1 MKKIAIFASGS
12 GSNMQKIAEY
22 LRENPQSGVQIAC
35 VISDQPSAYV
45 LERAKSFGI
54 PSHYLTR
61 EHLGTPTQLLPLLQR
76 YGVEAIVLAGY
87 LRLIPEFLL
96 DAYPQ
101 RIVNIH
107 PALLPKYGGK
117 GMHGMHVHRA
127 VKAAGETESGI
138 TIHIIDKEYD
148 RGTTLFQAT
157 TDIDSIHD
165 TAEQIQ
171 QKVMIL
177 EHRHFAPTIVQWIS
191 GLPNHHQ
198 PAIDTPNLLY

>member
-22 LRENPQSGVQIAC
+22 LREHPQAGVQIAC
-35 VISDQPSAYV
+35 VVSDQPKAYV
-45 LERAKSFGI
+45 LERAKKLGI
-54 PSHYLTR
+54 PSHCLTR
-61 EHLGTPTQLLPLLQR
+61 EELSTPSVFLPLLKQ
-76 YGVEAIVLAGY
+76 YGIDAIVLAGY

-96 DAYPQ
+96 EAYPQ

-138 TIHIIDKEYD
+138 TIHVIDKEYD
-148 RGTTLFQAT
+148 RGTTLFQASIV
-157 TDIDSIHD
+157 IDPIHD

-171 QKVMIL
+171 QKVMKL
-177 EHRHFAPTIVQWIS
+177 EHCYFAPVVVRWVNEL
-191 GLPNHHQ
+191 G
-198 PAIDTPNLLY
+198 